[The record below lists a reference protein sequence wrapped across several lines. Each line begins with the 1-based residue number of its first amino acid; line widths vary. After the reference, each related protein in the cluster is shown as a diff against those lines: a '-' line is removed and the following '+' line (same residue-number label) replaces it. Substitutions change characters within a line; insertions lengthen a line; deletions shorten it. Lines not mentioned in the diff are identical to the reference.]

1 MTVLVVDDDVVINEV
16 LTELLASEGYDV
28 VAAADGLEGLEAF
41 ERSAPGLVV
50 ADVMM
55 PRLNGQEM
63 VRALRSRPAGRDVPI
78 IVISAARAMGRE
90 DFGQDLFIEK
100 PFDLDVFLGHV
111 KTLSAGHPRA

>member
-16 LTELLASEGYDV
+16 LTELLASDGYDV
-28 VAAADGLEGLEAF
+28 VTAANGQEGLEAF

-55 PRLNGQEM
+55 PKLNGQDM
-63 VRALRSRPAGRDVPI
+63 VRALRSRPGGRDVPI
-78 IVISAARAMGRE
+78 IVISAARALGRE
-90 DFGQDLFIEK
+90 DVGQDLFIEK

-111 KTLSAGHPRA
+111 KTLSAGRPRA